1 MIAEATAVPGYVAT
15 LQVRMLHAHMRK
27 LALDR
32 GVGTARHGLPINQI
46 DLGRTWID
54 FTLTAFTAEE
64 AFGFA
69 LSSLETTDLYRDW
82 WYFGHLLGVDLR
94 LIQGDHRQRCRG
106 THGRTVPG
114 RQRPPA
120 PNLRSLRKPPWPR
133 PPRSPGSCSTH
144 RPSWAARWLDPV
156 ITQLRNDREQR
167 RQDTAT

>member
-94 LIQGDHRQRCRG
+94 LIQGGSPTTLPRHAWTHCSRASAAPSAESAVLAEATLAPAAEVTRQLFNAPSEL
-106 THGRTVPG
+106 GRPL
-114 RQRPPA
+114 A
-120 PNLRSLRKPPWPR
+120 
-133 PPRSPGSCSTH
+133 
-144 RPSWAARWLDPV
+144 RPSHHPAA
-156 ITQLRNDREQR
+156 Q
-167 RQDTAT
+167 